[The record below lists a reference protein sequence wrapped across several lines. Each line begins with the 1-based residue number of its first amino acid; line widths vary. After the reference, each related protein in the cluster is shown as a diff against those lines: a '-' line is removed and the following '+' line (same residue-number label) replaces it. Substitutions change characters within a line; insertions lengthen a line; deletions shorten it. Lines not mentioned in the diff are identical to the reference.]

1 MGDSDKKL
9 IEKFEADF
17 QTLSSKNGWTPE
29 DLEKMKNL
37 QKLMYYLEVR
47 CAMKEG
53 NEYPGS
59 EYMDQRMGYDNRSYA
74 SGNSG
79 QNRSNQTGRYMSGRS
94 NSYGM
99 PTYGMSYTG
108 GHRYYDGPHE
118 SAINDLRHMA
128 MTEQDPEARAAME
141 NALRYLEMR

>member
-1 MGDSDKKL
+1 MEESTKRL

-17 QTLSSKNGWTPE
+17 HTLSSKEGWTKD

-53 NEYPGS
+53 QEYPGS
-59 EYMDQRMGYDNRSYA
+59 DYMDQRMSYDSRSYA
-74 SGNSG
+74 GGNSG

-108 GHRYYDGPHE
+108 GRRYYDGPHE
-118 SAINDLRHMA
+118 IAINDLRHMA
-128 MTEQDPEARAAME
+128 MTEQDPDARAAME
-141 NALRYLEMR
+141 NALRYLDMR